1 MGILLDSTVIIAAER
16 SGKNPRQVVE
26 EIAVGLGDT
35 EATLSVMTI
44 VELAHGIERADSPE
58 RRAGRK
64 HFLEELLREITVE
77 PVTVAI
83 AVRAGRLDGELASK
97 GMRIAVSDLLIG
109 ATAME
114 LGYGIATQNVRHFE
128 KIPNLPVK
136 RL

>member
-26 EIAVGLGDT
+26 EIAARLGDT

-44 VELAHGIERADSPE
+44 VELAHGIERAESPE
-58 RRAGRK
+58 RRAGRE

-97 GMRIAVSDLLIG
+97 GCES
-109 ATAME
+109 
-114 LGYGIATQNVRHFE
+114 
-128 KIPNLPVK
+128 P
-136 RL
+136 